1 VAAVFEVQL
10 WNSVQDYVLHH
21 RDLRILPRIHSNY
34 PFFPISSLFTLNIS
48 RITARITT
56 LFQFFIPKMWSFK
69 KNSPFILSEDDMDDE
84 SKTGLLS
91 QSLRASKSKDSLRL
105 HAVFALLHAVI
116 AMLWL
121 STFWTFAPLCRQV
134 PELLRPLELRE

>member
-1 VAAVFEVQL
+1 
-10 WNSVQDYVLHH
+10 
-21 RDLRILPRIHSNY
+21 
-34 PFFPISSLFTLNIS
+34 
-48 RITARITT
+48 
-56 LFQFFIPKMWSFK
+56 MWSFK
-69 KNSPFILSEDDMDDE
+69 KNNMFILSEDDMDDE

-91 QSLRASKSKDSLRL
+91 QNLRPERNKESLRL
-105 HAVFALLHAVI
+105 HAAFALLHAVI

>member
-1 VAAVFEVQL
+1 
-10 WNSVQDYVLHH
+10 
-21 RDLRILPRIHSNY
+21 
-34 PFFPISSLFTLNIS
+34 
-48 RITARITT
+48 
-56 LFQFFIPKMWSFK
+56 MWPLKES
-69 KNSPFILSEDDMDDE
+69 SPFILSEDDMDDE

-91 QSLRASKSKDSLRL
+91 QNLRATKKKKTFQL
-105 HAVFALLHAVI
+105 HAAFALLHAVI